1 MFSYKPLLKLLIDC
15 DMKLTDL
22 GLSSATRAKI
32 NKNEYVAMDVLNRIC
47 NQLDC
52 QPGDLLEYMPDKEE
66 ESTHATQV

>member
-1 MFSYKPLLKLLIDC
+1 
-15 DMKLTDL
+15 MKLTDL

-52 QPGDLLEYMPDKEE
+52 QPGDLFEYIPDKEE